1 MHNRPTIS
9 QTLLLQ
15 NMYQNPALNAPIG
28 PDGLPMPV
36 DARQSQEHFEVR
48 PACTA
53 YWSASLVKL
62 GLSECSYRPMSCPAL
77 AEHKASH
84 GC

>member
-36 DARQSQEHFEVR
+36 DARQSQEHFEVSQLAS
-48 PACTA
+48 PAGVSA
-53 YWSASLVKL
+53 WSSWA
-62 GLSECSYRPMSCPAL
+62 
-77 AEHKASH
+77 
-84 GC
+84 

>member
-36 DARQSQEHFEVR
+36 DARQSQEHFEVSQ
-48 PACTA
+48 PAPSC
-53 YWSASLVKL
+53 WCFSLFQL
-62 GLSECSYRPMSCPAL
+62 GLSICSQ
-77 AEHKASH
+77 
-84 GC
+84 